1 MAGIVAFI
9 DGTAAIIDRFFHL
22 DVSDTPSSRTPLMS
36 REAQVSPAPAF
47 EVSYTIPNHTFSGL
61 KVDQLKVLGDVMYK
75 PFKGV
80 RMSAKAGRMEVR
92 W

>member
-1 MAGIVAFI
+1 MY
-9 DGTAAIIDRFFHL
+9 
-22 DVSDTPSSRTPLMS
+22 
-36 REAQVSPAPAF
+36 RETQATPAPSF
-47 EVSYTIPNHTFSGL
+47 NVSYSIPNHSFSGL

-80 RMSAKAGRMEVR
+80 RLSAKAGRMEVR

>member
-1 MAGIVAFI
+1 MLKWTISSLTSTERPPSLT
-9 DGTAAIIDRFFHL
+9 GTFASNDQHPI
-22 DVSDTPSSRTPLMS
+22 
-36 REAQVSPAPAF
+36 PAPAF
-47 EVSYTIPNHTFSGL
+47 EVGFRMDNHSFTGL

-80 RMSAKAGRMEVR
+80 RMLARSGKMEVR